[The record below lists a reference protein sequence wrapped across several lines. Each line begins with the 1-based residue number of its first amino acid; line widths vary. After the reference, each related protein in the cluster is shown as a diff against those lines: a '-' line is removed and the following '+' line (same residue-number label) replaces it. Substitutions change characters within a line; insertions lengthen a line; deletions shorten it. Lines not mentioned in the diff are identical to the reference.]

1 MTRKIFAVLILGI
14 GLVVPGVA
22 QDFDPDE
29 MATFSIVARD
39 PETGELGECVT
50 SKALAGGD
58 GGLTVKGGVGVIAH
72 QASRDPMY
80 GKLGILLLEMG
91 MSPTEALE
99 FMQRAD
105 RTPERRQIGIIDIE
119 GRTAVYTNGG
129 ASSGPT
135 GAWRGHRCGVD
146 YCAQG
151 NSLTGPEVIEAVANS
166 FESSTGPLAERLMA
180 AIDAGQAAG
189 GDARGKQTAVLI
201 VAKPM
206 ASRNGW
212 SDRVVDFRV
221 DDHPEPMRELR
232 RIYNKKVSGDMI
244 RQGNGMI
251 SDGDVRGGLEVLID
265 ASELSPDNDNAW
277 VAVASAYLRNDR
289 RADAFDALRKAV
301 ELNPNNRVRLPNN
314 QNFASVV
321 DDPEFRRI
329 VGN

>member
-1 MTRKIFAVLILGI
+1 MTRRFAFLLLAVATFADLAR
-14 GLVVPGVA
+14 A

-39 PETGELGECVT
+39 PVTGELGECVT

-72 QASRDPMY
+72 QASRSPMY
-80 GKLGILLLEMG
+80 GKLGIMLLEMG
-91 MSPTEALE
+91 MSPREALE
-99 FMQRAD
+99 IMQRTD
-105 RTPERRQIGIIDIE
+105 ETPERRQIGIIDIQ

-129 ASSGPT
+129 ASSGPP
-135 GAWRGHRCGVD
+135 GRWRGHRCGND

-151 NSLTGPEVIEAVANS
+151 NSLAGPEVVKAVANS
-166 FESSTGPLAERLMA
+166 FESSSGPLAERLMA

-206 ASRNGW
+206 ASRGGW

-232 RIYNKKVSGDMI
+232 RIYNKKVSGSMI
-244 RQGNGMI
+244 REGNI
-251 SDGDVRGGLEVLID
+251 RLNDGDLAGGLEVLIA
-265 ASELSPDNDNAW
+265 ASELSPDNDNVW
-277 VAVASAYLRNDR
+277 VALAIGYLKNGRKEE
-289 RADAFDALRKAV
+289 ALDALGKAIK
-301 ELNPNNRVRLPNN
+301 LNPNNKTRLPSN
-314 QNFASVV
+314 QNFQSIVE
-321 DDPEFRRI
+321 DPEFLKI

>member
-1 MTRKIFAVLILGI
+1 MTRRFAFVL
-14 GLVVPGVA
+14 LVVAPFAGLAHA

-39 PETGELGECVT
+39 PMTGELGECVT

-72 QASRDPMY
+72 QASRSPMY
-80 GKLGILLLEMG
+80 GKLGIMLLEMG

-99 FMQRAD
+99 IIQRTD
-105 RTPERRQIGIIDIE
+105 ETPERRQIGIIDIE

-129 ASSGPT
+129 ASSGPP
-135 GAWRGHRCGVD
+135 GRWRGHRCGID

-206 ASRNGW
+206 ASRGGW

-221 DDHPEPMRELR
+221 DDHPEPMGELR
-232 RIYNKKVSGDMI
+232 RIYNNKVSGDMI
-244 RQGNGMI
+244 RSGN
-251 SDGDVRGGLEVLID
+251 SRLNDGDLAGGLGVLIG
-265 ASELSPDNDNAW
+265 ATELSPDNDNAW
-277 VAVASAYLRNDR
+277 VAVASGYLRNDR
-289 RADAFDALRKAV
+289 KEEALDALRRAI
-301 ELNPNNRVRLPNN
+301 ELNPNNGIRLPSNP
-314 QNFASVV
+314 NFQSIV
-321 DDPEFRRI
+321 DDPDFLRI